1 MTKTVDFLFL
11 FFLDKDEEIYA
22 CCECNSGKKAYVL
35 YTYYDQELAPHCK
48 ECFLDKM
55 KKLEERVMNGNS
67 ETYWQ
72 DGYRKLHKEYSY
84 ILRDNEDLKNN
95 VNRLVAKNLHLD
107 YDLEL
112 AKRQLD
118 FLERQ
123 IS

>member
-11 FFLDKDEEIYA
+11 FFLDKDEEVYA
-22 CCECNSGKKAYVL
+22 CCECNTGKKAYVL

-55 KKLEERVMNGNS
+55 KKLEDRVMNGNS
-67 ETYWQ
+67 ENYWQ

-84 ILRDNEDLKNN
+84 ILRENEDLKNN
-95 VNRLVAKNLHLD
+95 VNRLVAKNLQLD
-107 YDLEL
+107 YDLEV

-118 FLERQ
+118 FMERQ
-123 IS
+123 IG

>member
-84 ILRDNEDLKNN
+84 ILRENEDLKNN
-95 VNRLVAKNLHLD
+95 VNRLVAKNLQLD
-107 YDLEL
+107 YDLEV

-118 FLERQ
+118 FMERQ

>member
-84 ILRDNEDLKNN
+84 ILRENEDLKNN
-95 VNRLVAKNLHLD
+95 VNRLVEKNLQLD
-107 YDLEL
+107 YDLEV

-118 FLERQ
+118 FMERN
-123 IS
+123 I

>member
-84 ILRDNEDLKNN
+84 ILRENEDLKNN
-95 VNRLVAKNLHLD
+95 VNRLVAKNLQLD
-107 YDLEL
+107 YDLEV

-118 FLERQ
+118 YLERQ
-123 IS
+123 IG

>member
-84 ILRDNEDLKNN
+84 ILRENEDLKNN
-95 VNRLVAKNLHLD
+95 VNRLVAKNLQLD
-107 YDLEL
+107 YDLEV
-112 AKRQLD
+112 AKRQLE
-118 FLERQ
+118 FLERN
-123 IS
+123 I

>member
-55 KKLEERVMNGNS
+55 KKLEERVINGNS

-84 ILRDNEDLKNN
+84 ILRENEDLKNN
-95 VNRLVAKNLHLD
+95 VNRLVAKNLQLD
-107 YDLEL
+107 YDLEV

-118 FLERQ
+118 FMERQ
-123 IS
+123 ID